1 MNAIIILILLT
12 IFVAPNS
19 NAGILD
25 WFFKKNNKIKIVDLK
40 QDNAKPL
47 TWLSDNT
54 IVIGKQASI
63 YLFDIKREALL
74 EKVAD
79 SYDVSNQQ
87 STNCFT
93 SDASVFSVRPHIG
106 IGKDGNIFTKESI
119 RYIVDWQQPSKNKY
133 IEFPVVWGI
142 NQLDCTIYNY
152 KCQGHRVKS

>member
-1 MNAIIILILLT
+1 MNAIIILILFT
-12 IFVAPNS
+12 IFVASYS

-74 EKVAD
+74 EKVAETEHAETERQ
-79 SYDVSNQQ
+79 V
-87 STNCFT
+87 
-93 SDASVFSVRPHIG
+93 
-106 IGKDGNIFTKESI
+106 
-119 RYIVDWQQPSKNKY
+119 
-133 IEFPVVWGI
+133 
-142 NQLDCTIYNY
+142 LIY
-152 KCQGHRVKS
+152 